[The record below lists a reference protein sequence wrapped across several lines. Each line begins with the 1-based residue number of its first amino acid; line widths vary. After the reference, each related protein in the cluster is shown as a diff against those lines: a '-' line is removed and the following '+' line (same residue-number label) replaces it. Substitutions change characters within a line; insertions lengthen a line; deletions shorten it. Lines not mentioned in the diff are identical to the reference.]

1 MFSRP
6 LKEGDALVGTGCA
19 ELVVLGVC
27 GSIVFSHIKGF
38 EEVETDTIKSL
49 YELGYRLLEDKKP
62 WVPREEKDEIFHLYF
77 SPATVGVGIATTF
90 LRKGDTEWNA
100 KFLESNNYFRTAA
113 EAILASDKVKELLK
127 SIKEG

>member
-1 MFSRP
+1 MFSQ
-6 LKEGDALVGTGCA
+6 LKQGD
-19 ELVVLGVC
+19 VVNRNGECFKILGVC
-27 GSIVFSHIKGF
+27 GEVVFF
-38 EEVETDTIKSL
+38 EEDTMVVSRSKRELETQ
-49 YELGYRLLEDKKP
+49 GYRLLEDKKP